1 MPIGVVIICSG
12 GHTCRAPQ
20 ASLYVDETQ
29 TWKTVSG
36 TEADGALLVRPD
48 GHVAWRCRTLSMGS
62 RTEMQCSIDLQLQR
76 AVARTLAL
84 PC

>member
-1 MPIGVVIICSG
+1 MPVGMVIICSG

-20 ASLYVDETQ
+20 DSLYVDEMQ

-36 TEADGALLVRPD
+36 TEANGALLVRPD
-48 GHVAWRCRTLSMGS
+48 GHVAWRCRALSMGC
-62 RTEMQCSIDLQLQR
+62 RTEMQDSINLQLQR